1 MAVRHFRETTQRASA
16 MPKIEFT
23 PNELQTLIK
32 LELRKKRDIPE
43 GLLIQIIRNGG
54 TWHPRI
60 RFKVGHPEA
69 PDAVEIA
76 DAVNVIAAQL
86 APKHPLLG

>member
-1 MAVRHFRETTQRASA
+1 MRRE
-16 MPKIEFT
+16 MPRIEFT

-32 LELRKKRDIPE
+32 LELRKTREIPD

-60 RFKVGHPEA
+60 RFKVGYAEA
-69 PDAVEIA
+69 PDAVELA
-76 DAVNVIAAQL
+76 HAVNTIAADL
-86 APKHPLLG
+86 AIKHLLIG